1 MSTQIKMKKRFA
13 ETTEVIDELIK
24 ELLIEQEKL
33 EKINDKITKHEIIER
48 LLI

>member
-1 MSTQIKMKKRFA
+1 MSTQIKMKKSFT